1 MQVIVLL
8 PILVV
13 MPFEISQTDFMLW
26 GTVYVVAKW
35 TVGFWA
41 FRRVKVY
48 VAQRRIPAAADVIE
62 RRSGRRSAIVPG
74 VRGAERPHSSPLW
87 TDSPHHESHARG

>member
-1 MQVIVLL
+1 MGDRNRRIHLGASGVNAVNIERYTSSSTDVQVIVLL

-35 TVGFWA
+35 TVGLWA

-48 VAQRRIPAAADVIE
+48 FAQRRIQP
-62 RRSGRRSAIVPG
+62 
-74 VRGAERPHSSPLW
+74 
-87 TDSPHHESHARG
+87 T